1 MTGRRADDGPRHVRE
16 GLDVVADRFGHTDA
30 AALAA
35 VFTRWSEVAGPALAD
50 HVRPLR
56 LQDGVLVLAA
66 DHPAW
71 ATEARTLTGT
81 LTAKLQ
87 AATGR
92 APARV
97 EVVVRAAPDVRSR
110 GPDRVD

>member
-1 MTGRRADDGPRHVRE
+1 VTRRPDDGPRHVRE

-30 AALAA
+30 TALAT
-35 VFTRWSEVAGPALAD
+35 VFTRWNEVAGPALAE

-71 ATEARTLTGT
+71 ATEARSLTGV
-81 LTAKLQ
+81 LTAKVR

-92 APARV
+92 APVRV
-97 EVVVRAAPDVRSR
+97 DVVVRSAPDVRSR